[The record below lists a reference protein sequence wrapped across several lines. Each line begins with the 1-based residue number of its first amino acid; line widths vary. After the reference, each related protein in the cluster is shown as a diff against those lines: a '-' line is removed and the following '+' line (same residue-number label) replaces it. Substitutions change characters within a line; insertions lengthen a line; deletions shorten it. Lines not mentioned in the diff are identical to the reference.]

1 MKGGMGEV
9 VPQRMKQHYHR
20 YLLFMLCPIELL
32 FVFRLG
38 GPTPSGAAGVRVWK
52 ELDKPPLN
60 FQHIKAAYTTTDTN
74 LLKQSGGGHKG

>member
-1 MKGGMGEV
+1 
-9 VPQRMKQHYHR
+9 
-20 YLLFMLCPIELL
+20 MLCPIELL